1 MHCVSEIQ
9 YFEIIIASPAACTWA
24 PPQIHNPRP
33 IRNSRRKN
41 SSIGTGLSPSNTQH
55 HSNVLGII
63 VGTHRFL
70 KNCGSHIDASHSR
83 QPLVKGERLV
93 RYEVNAVMLALG
105 VSVNPGE
112 SQADTT
118 LCIAVLAD
126 FRAD

>member
-1 MHCVSEIQ
+1 M
-9 YFEIIIASPAACTWA
+9 FASTKCRKGRAEPVLHARARGVQVGA
-24 PPQIHNPRP
+24 RRP
-33 IRNSRRKN
+33 
-41 SSIGTGLSPSNTQH
+41 
-55 HSNVLGII
+55 
-63 VGTHRFL
+63 L

-112 SQADTT
+112 SHVDKT

-126 FRAD
+126 LRAD